1 MTLTIALQNLFHDRV
16 RLAVTLIGVVFSV
29 VLIAIQVGLFIGFAQ
44 TTSAV
49 VDRSGAD
56 IWIAGK
62 GTKNVDQAAAFSDR
76 RLYQALGVP
85 GVVSGKRFIT
95 HFAMWQRP
103 NGDRQP
109 VLVVGFDPESGLGGP
124 WDVVAGDPADL
135 KSPDTVF
142 IDELYREQLGIE
154 RLGELIEINGR
165 RARVVGFTR
174 GIRSFTLSPYVF
186 ASLKSAQG
194 YADLRDDETK
204 FILLR
209 VASGVDPATV
219 RADIAA
225 RIPEVDVYTREGFGR
240 ATQVYWMLTTGAG
253 LALLTAALLGI
264 AVGVVVVAQ
273 TLYATTVD
281 HLKEFATLRA
291 IGASGR
297 YIQAVIIK
305 QALIS
310 AVIGYTIGIAI
321 CFAIVRL
328 AVDAGPAILLPWPL
342 AASVAVVTTIMCI
355 AAGLI
360 SIRKVVRL
368 DPATV
373 FK

>member
-16 RLAVTLIGVVFSV
+16 RLIVTLVGVIFSV
-29 VLIAIQVGLFIGFAQ
+29 VLITIQIGLFIGFAK

-49 VDRSGAD
+49 IDHSGAD

-62 GTKNVDQAAAFSDR
+62 GTRNVDQAAAFSER
-76 RLYQALGVP
+76 RLYQALGID
-85 GVVSGKRFIT
+85 GVSSGKRFIT

-103 NGDRQP
+103 GGDRQP

-124 WDVVAGDPADL
+124 WNVVAGDPLEL
-135 KSPDTVF
+135 KAPDTIF
-142 IDELYREQLGIE
+142 IDELYREQLGVE
-154 RLGELIEINGR
+154 RLGQVVEISGR

-186 ASLKSAQG
+186 GSLRTAQAFAG
-194 YADLRDDETK
+194 LGEDETK
-204 FILLR
+204 FVLLR
-209 VASGVDPATV
+209 VAANASAETV
-219 RADIAA
+219 RGEIE
-225 RIPEVDVYTREGFGR
+225 RRVPEVDVYTRAGFSR
-240 ATQVYWMLTTGAG
+240 ATQIYWMLTTGAG

-264 AVGVVVVAQ
+264 VVGVVVVAQ

-291 IGASGR
+291 IGASSS
-297 YIQAVIIK
+297 YIKKIIID

-310 AVIGYTIGIAI
+310 AVLGYAIGIAI
-321 CFAIVRL
+321 CIGVVGL
-328 AVDAGPAILLPWPL
+328 AANAGPAIQLPWEL
-342 AASVAVVTTIMCI
+342 AAVVAVLTGLMCI

-368 DPATV
+368 DPAAV